1 MVRKFYLENEKGEQ
15 YDLMDRENKC
25 FLYKPNGLGYTYTTE
40 YLLLGYTFIENI
52 RTLEKGLISGSLI
65 TRYYDNLTDFIN
77 FIEQSTK
84 LKFVYVVPYQKK
96 SPVTYYKDVKI
107 ASIEKSEKDEE
118 TGMLIAPITFD
129 CISLWYEKKEMI
141 YDVETKED
149 EIRWDFEW
157 DSRFRSYNNKN
168 IVLNNDGHV
177 EAPIQVEFY
186 GYVENPCIRV
196 LVDNE
201 EKYKLKIPIVIQP
214 YEKLLYSSMDNDIYI
229 YKQNTDGTLE
239 NLFKNEYIDISKN
252 NIFKIPKGIST
263 IRLTSD
269 NDILKAKFTVTQLY
283 KAV

>member
-229 YKQNTDGTLE
+229 YKQNTDETLE